1 MPKFRVMCSE
11 TVWYVLR
18 LKPTAEEARE
28 YGGDRYGGSWRAYD
42 GANFEIDKYCPGAN
56 SMNLTQIKA
65 EILTGTFDN
74 AELQELMETVQY
86 ARAQLGKT
94 VKRQLQ
100 PGVSVSFVSN
110 RSGQRV
116 LGTVERVAIKNI
128 VVRTHLGLYRVP
140 ANMIEVV

>member
-1 MPKFRVMCSE
+1 
-11 TVWYVLR
+11 
-18 LKPTAEEARE
+18 
-28 YGGDRYGGSWRAYD
+28 
-42 GANFEIDKYCPGAN
+42 
-56 SMNLTQIKA
+56 MNMTQIRT
-65 EILTGTFDN
+65 EILTGQFDN
-74 AELQELMETVQY
+74 SELQQLMETVQY
-86 ARAQLGKT
+86 ARAQLGKS

-140 ANMIEVV
+140 ANMIEVAE

>member
-1 MPKFRVMCSE
+1 
-11 TVWYVLR
+11 
-18 LKPTAEEARE
+18 
-28 YGGDRYGGSWRAYD
+28 
-42 GANFEIDKYCPGAN
+42 
-56 SMNLTQIKA
+56 MNLTQLKA
-65 EILTGTFDN
+65 EILTGGFDN
-74 AELQELMETVQY
+74 GQLQELMETVQY
-86 ARAQLGKT
+86 ARAQLGKS

-128 VVRTHLGLYRVP
+128 VVRTALGLYRVP

>member
-1 MPKFRVMCSE
+1 
-11 TVWYVLR
+11 
-18 LKPTAEEARE
+18 
-28 YGGDRYGGSWRAYD
+28 
-42 GANFEIDKYCPGAN
+42 
-56 SMNLTQIKA
+56 MNLNQLKA
-65 EILTGTFDN
+65 EILTGGFDN
-74 AELQELMETVQY
+74 SQLQELMETVQY

>member
-1 MPKFRVMCSE
+1 
-11 TVWYVLR
+11 
-18 LKPTAEEARE
+18 
-28 YGGDRYGGSWRAYD
+28 
-42 GANFEIDKYCPGAN
+42 
-56 SMNLTQIKA
+56 MNLNQIKA
-65 EILTGTFDN
+65 EILTGGFDN
-74 AELQELMETVQY
+74 AGLQELMETVQY

-128 VVRTHLGLYRVP
+128 VVRTALGLYRVP
-140 ANMIEVV
+140 ASMIEVA

>member
-1 MPKFRVMCSE
+1 
-11 TVWYVLR
+11 
-18 LKPTAEEARE
+18 
-28 YGGDRYGGSWRAYD
+28 
-42 GANFEIDKYCPGAN
+42 
-56 SMNLTQIKA
+56 MNLTQIKA
-65 EILTGTFDN
+65 EILTGGFDN
-74 AELQELMETVQY
+74 SELQELIETVQY

-116 LGTVERVAIKNI
+116 LGIVERVAIKNI

-140 ANMIEVV
+140 ANMIEVA

>member
-1 MPKFRVMCSE
+1 
-11 TVWYVLR
+11 
-18 LKPTAEEARE
+18 
-28 YGGDRYGGSWRAYD
+28 
-42 GANFEIDKYCPGAN
+42 
-56 SMNLTQIKA
+56 MNLTQIKA
-65 EILTGTFDN
+65 EILTAQLTN
-74 AELQELMETVQY
+74 AELQELIETVQY

-94 VKRQLQ
+94 VKRQLV
-100 PGVSVSFVSN
+100 PGASVSFVSN

>member
-1 MPKFRVMCSE
+1 
-11 TVWYVLR
+11 
-18 LKPTAEEARE
+18 
-28 YGGDRYGGSWRAYD
+28 
-42 GANFEIDKYCPGAN
+42 
-56 SMNLTQIKA
+56 MNLNQIKA
-65 EILTGTFDN
+65 EILTAQLTN

-140 ANMIEVV
+140 ANMIEVAE

>member
-1 MPKFRVMCSE
+1 
-11 TVWYVLR
+11 
-18 LKPTAEEARE
+18 
-28 YGGDRYGGSWRAYD
+28 
-42 GANFEIDKYCPGAN
+42 
-56 SMNLTQIKA
+56 MNLNQIKA
-65 EILTGTFDN
+65 EILTGGFDN
-74 AELQELMETVQY
+74 AGLQELMETVQY
-86 ARAQLGKT
+86 ARAQLGKS

-140 ANMIEVV
+140 ANMIEVVE

>member
-1 MPKFRVMCSE
+1 
-11 TVWYVLR
+11 
-18 LKPTAEEARE
+18 
-28 YGGDRYGGSWRAYD
+28 
-42 GANFEIDKYCPGAN
+42 
-56 SMNLTQIKA
+56 MNLNQIKA
-65 EILTGTFDN
+65 EILTGGFDN
-74 AELQELMETVQY
+74 AGLQELMETVQY

-128 VVRTHLGLYRVP
+128 VVRTALGLYRVP
-140 ANMIEVV
+140 ANMIEVQ

>member
-1 MPKFRVMCSE
+1 
-11 TVWYVLR
+11 
-18 LKPTAEEARE
+18 
-28 YGGDRYGGSWRAYD
+28 
-42 GANFEIDKYCPGAN
+42 
-56 SMNLTQIKA
+56 MNLNQIKA
-65 EILTGTFDN
+65 EILTAQLTN
-74 AELQELMETVQY
+74 AELQELIDTVQY

-140 ANMIEVV
+140 ANMIEVTE

>member
-1 MPKFRVMCSE
+1 
-11 TVWYVLR
+11 
-18 LKPTAEEARE
+18 
-28 YGGDRYGGSWRAYD
+28 
-42 GANFEIDKYCPGAN
+42 
-56 SMNLTQIKA
+56 MNLTQIKA
-65 EILTGTFDN
+65 EILTGTFNN

-100 PGVSVSFVSN
+100 LGASVSFVSN

-128 VVRTHLGLYRVP
+128 VVRTALGLYRVP

>member
-1 MPKFRVMCSE
+1 
-11 TVWYVLR
+11 
-18 LKPTAEEARE
+18 
-28 YGGDRYGGSWRAYD
+28 
-42 GANFEIDKYCPGAN
+42 
-56 SMNLTQIKA
+56 MNLTQLKA
-65 EILTGTFDN
+65 EILTGGFDN
-74 AELQELMETVQY
+74 AGLQELMETVQY

>member
-1 MPKFRVMCSE
+1 
-11 TVWYVLR
+11 
-18 LKPTAEEARE
+18 
-28 YGGDRYGGSWRAYD
+28 
-42 GANFEIDKYCPGAN
+42 
-56 SMNLTQIKA
+56 MNLTQIKA
-65 EILTGTFDN
+65 EILTAQLTN

-86 ARAQLGKT
+86 ARAQLGKS

-140 ANMIEVV
+140 ANMIEVVE

>member
-1 MPKFRVMCSE
+1 
-11 TVWYVLR
+11 
-18 LKPTAEEARE
+18 
-28 YGGDRYGGSWRAYD
+28 
-42 GANFEIDKYCPGAN
+42 
-56 SMNLTQIKA
+56 MNLTQIKA
-65 EILTGTFDN
+65 EILTANLTN
-74 AELQELMETVQY
+74 SELQDLIETVQY
-86 ARAQLGKT
+86 ARAQLGKS

-100 PGVSVSFVSN
+100 PGASVSFVSN

>member
-1 MPKFRVMCSE
+1 
-11 TVWYVLR
+11 
-18 LKPTAEEARE
+18 
-28 YGGDRYGGSWRAYD
+28 
-42 GANFEIDKYCPGAN
+42 
-56 SMNLTQIKA
+56 MNLTQIKA
-65 EILTGTFDN
+65 EILTGEFDN

-86 ARAQLGKT
+86 ARARLGKDI
-94 VKRQLQ
+94 KRQLQ

-128 VVRTHLGLYRVP
+128 VVRTALGMYRVP